1 MASTSAIS
9 ADERGNA
16 PIFELRDVRKS
27 FGSAAVLRG
36 VDLQLGR
43 GESLGI
49 IGPSGSG
56 KSVLLKCMVGLL
68 PIDGGEVLFEGK
80 SVSHMTPAEQTRL
93 RQRVGL
99 LFQGAVLFDSMTVRE
114 NLEFALHEQFFRT
127 MKEEQVKERV
137 AWALAAVGLPPSE
150 AANMPED
157 LSGGMRKRVGI
168 ARTIITKPEIVL
180 YDSPTEGLDPQN
192 AHRIS
197 DLVRELQKTQG
208 ITSVVVSHDLRT
220 VFTVCQRVAFL
231 QDGRI
236 LETGAPASLVDSKRA
251 EVRDFIIGHPPEE
264 PLDPRE
270 AQPPQPWQDR

>member
-9 ADERGNA
+9 ADERGDT
-16 PIFELRDVRKS
+16 PLFELRDVRKS
-27 FGSAAVLRG
+27 FGSVEVLRG
-36 VDLQLGR
+36 VDLQLWR
-43 GESLGI
+43 GETLGI
-49 IGPSGSG
+49 IGPSGGG

-68 PIDGGEVLFEGK
+68 PIDGGEMLFEGE
-80 SVSHMTPAEQTRL
+80 SVPHMTPAEQTRL

-99 LFQGAVLFDSMTVRE
+99 LFQGGVLFDSMTVKE
-114 NLEFALHEQFFRT
+114 NLEYSLHEQFFRT
-127 MKEEQVKERV
+127 MNEEQIDERI
-137 AWALAAVGLPPSE
+137 AWALAAVGLPASE

-157 LSGGMRKRVGI
+157 LSGGMKKRVGI
-168 ARTIITKPEIVL
+168 ARTIITKPEVVL

-197 DLVRELQKTQG
+197 DLIADLRKKQG

-236 LETGAPASLVDSKRA
+236 LATGAPASLVESERA

-270 AQPPQPWQDR
+270 ARAPQPWKDR

>member
-9 ADERGNA
+9 ADERGDA
-16 PIFELRDVRKS
+16 PLFELREVRKS
-27 FGSAAVLRG
+27 FGSAEVLRG
-36 VDLQLGR
+36 VDLQLRR
-43 GESLGI
+43 GETLGI
-49 IGPSGSG
+49 IGPSGGG

-68 PIDGGEVLFEGK
+68 PIDGGEMLFEGK
-80 SVSHMTPAEQTRL
+80 SVPHMTPEEQTRL

-99 LFQGAVLFDSMTVRE
+99 LFQGGVLFDSMTVKE
-114 NLEFALHEQFFRT
+114 NLEYSLHEQFFRT
-127 MKEEQVKERV
+127 MNEEQIDERI
-137 AWALAAVGLPPSE
+137 AWALAAVGLPASE

-157 LSGGMRKRVGI
+157 LSGGMKKRVGI
-168 ARTIITKPEIVL
+168 ARTIITKPEVVL

-197 DLVRELQKTQG
+197 DLIADLRKKQG

-236 LETGAPASLVDSKRA
+236 LATGAPASLVESERA

-270 AQPPQPWQDR
+270 ARAPQPWKDR